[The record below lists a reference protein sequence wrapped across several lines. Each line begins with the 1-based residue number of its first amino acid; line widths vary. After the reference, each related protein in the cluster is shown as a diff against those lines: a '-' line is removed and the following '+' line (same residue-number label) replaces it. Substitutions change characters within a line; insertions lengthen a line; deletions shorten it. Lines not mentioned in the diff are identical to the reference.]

1 MVGLL
6 ELIYTAAW
14 HAGLLQPCLW
24 RPPDDRP
31 PISTM
36 VGVQAPD
43 VTVLDQ
49 LAVGTDTTITFPT
62 TALPG
67 LTRGEVV
74 EVDGVSYRVRDLR
87 AVGDGSEIRASLTRL

>member
-1 MVGLL
+1 MGGLL
-6 ELIYTAAW
+6 EIVYTAAW

-24 RPPDDRP
+24 RPPNDRP
-31 PISTM
+31 PVRAM

-43 VTVLDQ
+43 ATALDQ
-49 LAVGTDTTITFPT
+49 LTVGADTTITFPA

-87 AVGDGSEIRASLTRL
+87 AINDGSEIRASLTRL